1 MPAED
6 RLLVLDVHGV
16 VFTNPLLGFL
26 RETARRRGLEAE
38 GVIDRWQRELR
49 RAFWLG
55 SMDEREM
62 WARLFPADDP
72 RELSAALESRYEAGP
87 LLPALADIE
96 GPIWLLSNHRS
107 EWLLPRISRF
117 GLAGRF
123 ERVYVSDR
131 IGFVKPDAGAFR
143 FARAQAGDRRIL
155 YVDDKPANVAAAAR
169 VFDEARL
176 VGEVE
181 LLGVAAGG

>member
-1 MPAED
+1 MPAEG

-26 RETARRRGLEAE
+26 RQTALRHGLEPE
-38 GVIDRWQRELR
+38 GVIDRWQHDLR

-55 SMDEREM
+55 SIDEREM
-62 WARLFPADDP
+62 WGRLFPADDP
-72 RELSAALESRYEAGP
+72 AELSAALEACYEAGP
-87 LLPALADIE
+87 LLPALDAIE
-96 GPIWLLSNHRS
+96 EPIWLLSNHRS

-123 ERVYVSDR
+123 ERIYVSDS
-131 IGFVKPDAGAFR
+131 IGFVKPDAAAFR
-143 FARAQAGDRRIL
+143 FAQAQAGDRRIL
-155 YVDDKPANVAAAAR
+155 YIDDKPANVAAAAR

-176 VGEVE
+176 VGEVK
-181 LLGVAAGG
+181 LLDLAAAG